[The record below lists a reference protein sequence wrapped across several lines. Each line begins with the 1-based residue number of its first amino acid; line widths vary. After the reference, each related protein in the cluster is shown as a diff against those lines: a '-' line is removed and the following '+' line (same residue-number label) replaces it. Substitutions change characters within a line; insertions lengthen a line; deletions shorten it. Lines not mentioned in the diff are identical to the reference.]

1 LLDITAMPVWV
12 QRPTLDMLSRTLLA
26 SQVTVLTTAPM
37 LWLAVAPTAIAQTP
51 ELNVINFSD
60 LPLEEFYV
68 SPSESDEWGENQLD
82 ETLGAYSEITITL
95 AEIDLSQA
103 CASTYDI
110 LAVFESGTA
119 ASEPVE
125 VTYWQMDLCEI
136 VSGGS
141 FAIFEEDVYS
151 DDAPEEPLWVVNN
164 SSAELYFLY
173 AYPGEDSGVEGSAI
187 EDPAIDDSAV
197 ADPAIEGS
205 EPEGF
210 EPEGFE
216 PEGFEPEGS
225 EPEGFEPEGFE
236 PEGFEPEDSESEDS
250 STDLLNDSFL
260 APGASLALFEDLDR
274 SICLYTFEAYSLPVE
289 VDASSVELSSSRFSQ
304 DICSSDFITVGSD
317 RVVPVTISNTTSD
330 ELRQL
335 YLMPTNDASGD
346 SPDRL
351 SWRTLEPGGELSL
364 PLTVAALGDTC
375 PHDVFAIFYRLPETS
390 EIEIEADGEIL
401 YKQAGV
407 DLCQSEPSVINFT
420 GGEFTVP

>member
-1 LLDITAMPVWV
+1 MPVWV
-12 QRPTLDMLSRTLLA
+12 QRPTLAMLSRTLLA

-51 ELNVINFSD
+51 ELNVINFSN

-82 ETLGAYSEITITL
+82 ETLEAYSETTITL
-95 AEIDLSQA
+95 AEIDLSQD
-103 CASTYDI
+103 CTSTYDI
-110 LAVFESGTA
+110 LAVLESGTA
-119 ASEPVE
+119 ASQPVE
-125 VTYWQMDLCEI
+125 VTYWQMNLCEI

-164 SSAELYFLY
+164 SSTELYFLY
-173 AYPGEDSGVEGSAI
+173 AYPGEGYPEESYPEEGSAMEESAI
-187 EDPAIDDSAV
+187 EDPAIDDAATAEPAV
-197 ADPAIEGS
+197 ES
-205 EPEGF
+205 
-210 EPEGFE
+210 
-216 PEGFEPEGS
+216 
-225 EPEGFEPEGFE
+225 
-236 PEGFEPEDSESEDS
+236 SESEDS

-274 SICLYTFEAYSLPVE
+274 STCLYTFEAYSLPIE
-289 VDASSVELSSSRFSQ
+289 ADASRVELSPSRFSQ

-317 RVVPVTISNTTSD
+317 RVVPVTLNNTTRY

-335 YLMPTNDASGD
+335 YLTPTNNTSDD

-375 PHDVFAIFYRLPETS
+375 PHNVFAIFYRAPEPSDEIQADS
-390 EIEIEADGEIL
+390 EMLYAEAE
-401 YKQAGV
+401 V
-407 DLCQSEPSVINFT
+407 NLCQSEPSVIDFT
-420 GGEFTVP
+420 GGDFTIP